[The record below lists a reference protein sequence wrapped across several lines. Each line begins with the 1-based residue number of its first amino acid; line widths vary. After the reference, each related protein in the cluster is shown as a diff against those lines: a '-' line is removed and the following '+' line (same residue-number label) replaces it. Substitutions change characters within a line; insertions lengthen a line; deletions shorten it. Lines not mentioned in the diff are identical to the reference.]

1 MDEGY
6 DTALGMLQKTVN
18 EIGIAGVSKSEI
30 FSALTDV
37 AVMLALIIG
46 GETGA
51 YAMIENMK
59 ERVEYFKPADPV
71 DDDLPPHP
79 REA

>member
-6 DTALGMLQKTVN
+6 DTALDMLQKTVN

-30 FSALTDV
+30 LSALTDV

-51 YAMIENMK
+51 YPMIENMK

-71 DDDLPPHP
+71 DPPHP
-79 REA
+79 GEA